1 MADGKMKIAVCM
13 KCVPADLTVG
23 INNVTG
29 GIDRSGANSR
39 INQADVFALETAV
52 KLKDSVG
59 GTIDV
64 YTMGPEFAELMLR
77 EALAL
82 GADEA
87 VLICDRALAGADT
100 YATAAVLSVAIGD
113 DYDLILCGE
122 RTVDGETGQV
132 PGQISGRKG
141 YSFSSSIIK
150 AEIAD
155 SALVCH
161 RLDEYGE
168 DIIRLSLPAVAG
180 ISCGMSGVHHPLRPS
195 LKNLRRAKDADIR
208 VLNAADIG
216 LPAGEI
222 GAKGSPTLVQR
233 VMVPDW
239 SRNCTMTQNLNKGI
253 QMSREIIDETK

>member
-1 MADGKMKIAVCM
+1 MKIAVCM

-23 INNVTG
+23 INNLSG

-39 INQADVFALETAV
+39 INQADIFALETAV
-52 KLKDSVG
+52 KLKGSADG
-59 GTIDV
+59 KIDV

-82 GADEA
+82 GADDA

-100 YATAAVLSVAIGD
+100 YATAKVLAAAIGD

-150 AEIAD
+150 AEILD
-155 SALVCH
+155 GALICH

-168 DIIRLSLPAVAG
+168 DTIRLPLPAVAG
-180 ISCGMSGVHHPLRPS
+180 VSCGMSGVNHPLRPS
-195 LKNLRRAKDADIR
+195 LKNLRRAKEADIR
-208 VLNAADIG
+208 VLKAADIG
-216 LPAGEI
+216 LPADEI
-222 GAKGSPTLVQR
+222 GAKGSPTLVRR
-233 VMVPDW
+233 VTVPDW
-239 SRNCTMTQNLNKGI
+239 SRGCTMAENLDKGI
-253 QMSREIIDETK
+253 QMTREIIDETK